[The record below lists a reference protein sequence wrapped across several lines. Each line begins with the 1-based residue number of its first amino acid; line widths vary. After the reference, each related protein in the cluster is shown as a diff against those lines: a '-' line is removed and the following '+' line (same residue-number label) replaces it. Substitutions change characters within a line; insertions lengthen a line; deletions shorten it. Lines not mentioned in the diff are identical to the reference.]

1 MELFRKLS
9 YLAWFLRKL
18 LKRNGIESYFSYLR
32 TKVPLF
38 KKKKAIKKA
47 KHQLKSDFIYVGD
60 ELRDIEAC
68 RKNNIPIVSVSWGF
82 NSAESLQKHN
92 PGLVA
97 KSAEDVVRLCST
109 CSS

>member
-1 MELFRKLS
+1 MELFRKLP

-18 LKRNGIESYFSYLR
+18 LKRNGIESYFSYMR

-38 KKKKAIKKA
+38 KKKKAIQKA

-60 ELRDIEAC
+60 ELRDIEVC